1 MAKPPVAER
10 PYETIFICPVDTP
23 QKTVDTLIE
32 KIKAI
37 IAQEKGTFR
46 SLQVWGR
53 RRMTYPIKRQKDG
66 IYIYI
71 DFNSNNKV
79 PELLKTLFHVSD
91 FVLRHMTVLREDAP
105 VVPAASTVTDAP
117 AAEAVGAGTAAPS
130 AVPTPSVSDSKESP
144 STK

>member
-23 QKTVDTLIE
+23 QKTVDALIE

-37 IAQEKGTFR
+37 IALEKGTFR

-79 PELLKTLFHVSD
+79 PEALKTLFHVSD

-105 VVPAASTVTDAP
+105 VIPAASTVTDASAPEAVAAGAVAP
-117 AAEAVGAGTAAPS
+117 AA
-130 AVPTPSVSDSKESP
+130 TPSVSDSKESP
-144 STK
+144 SPQ